1 MREKRK
7 DIVFYIKL
15 FPLPMHKD
23 AYWKAKSIICNKSIN
38 MLEANFEGKPIPK
51 TDCDSREIDENLK
64 LVGTLNISSTPTLIM
79 PDGRVHEG
87 TLAADKLIEM
97 IDGRK

>member
-1 MREKRK
+1 MTQKRK

-38 MLEANFEGKPIPK
+38 MLEANFEGKQIPR
-51 TDCDSREIDENLK
+51 TDCNSREIDENLK
-64 LVGTLNISSTPTLIM
+64 LVRTLNISSTPTLIM

-87 TLAADKLIEM
+87 TLPADRLIEM